1 MKTIKRIA
9 VLAALTF
16 LTVAASAQIKIGA
29 NAGLMM
35 PMGDFADVA
44 STGFGG
50 SIVGKYMINDQMAA
64 GLNIG
69 YYKMGEELDG
79 YENALTPITANFTYY
94 FGSEG
99 FKAYA
104 GADLG
109 MYMYSYKYS
118 MTDTYSYGGYS
129 TSYSVD
135 LDGSESYFGLAP
147 VIGCEYDFSDAL
159 ALDVNVKYNYIMAEE
174 DAITALGINV
184 GIVYSLGK

>member
-16 LTVAASAQIKIGA
+16 LSVAASAQIKIGFNGGA
-29 NAGLMM
+29 MM

-69 YYKMGEELDG
+69 YYKMGEEIEG
-79 YENALTPITANFTYY
+79 YENALTPITGNFTYY
-94 FGSEG
+94 FGTEG
-99 FKAYA
+99 FKPYA

-109 MYMYSYKYS
+109 VYMMSFKYS
-118 MTDTYSYGGYS
+118 FDYGYGIS
-129 TSYSVD
+129 GD
-135 LDGSESYFGLAP
+135 IDESESYFGLAP
-147 VIGCEYDFSDAL
+147 VVGCEYEFSDAL
-159 ALDVNVKYNYIMAEE
+159 ALDVNLKYNYIMAEE
-174 DAITALGINV
+174 DAISALGINV